1 MSGTAGTAG
10 GTAAA
15 APASQAAG
23 GTTDLSCGLAPAS
36 VVGPALGV
44 TGLGD
49 PVQTTAPTGATCL
62 YSGPSGTVTVNLI
75 SGASSDKMT
84 LQQQAMDK
92 TEPTQ
97 PYPGLGDQAFS
108 ASLSVGSGV
117 PSANTLAARKGAV
130 EVMVVSQ
137 SSLTAEKSLA
147 EQLLAKIG

>member
-1 MSGTAGTAG
+1 MSGTAGTTG

-49 PVQTTAPTGATCL
+49 PVQTTAPTGATRL
-62 YSGPSGTVTVNLI
+62 YSGSSGTVTVNLI
-75 SGASSDKMT
+75 SGASPDKMT

-130 EVMVVSQ
+130 EVMVVSE

>member
-1 MSGTAGTAG
+1 
-10 GTAAA
+10 
-15 APASQAAG
+15 
-23 GTTDLSCGLAPAS
+23 

-49 PVQTTAPTGATCL
+49 PVQTSVPTGTTCL
-62 YSGPSGTVTVNLI
+62 YTGPSGTVTVNLI

-84 LQQQAMDK
+84 IQQQAMDK

-117 PSANTLAARKGAV
+117 PSANTLAARKGTA
-130 EVMVVSQ
+130 EVMVVSE

-147 EQLLAKIG
+147 EQLLAKMG